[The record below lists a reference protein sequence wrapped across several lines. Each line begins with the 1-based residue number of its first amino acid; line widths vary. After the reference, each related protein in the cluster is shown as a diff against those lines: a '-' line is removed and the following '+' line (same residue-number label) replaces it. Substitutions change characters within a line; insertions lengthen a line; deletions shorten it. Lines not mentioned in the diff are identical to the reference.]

1 MKNHKLILILLLGLI
16 CLPTVFSQEIT
27 KDQALSAIHES
38 KLIIEDLQN
47 KGFSV
52 NYLNDTLIDAERI
65 FQQLEYAEIIKSED
79 VGSEQK
85 KEAEQALKLID
96 WENLEYGQVIE
107 LTDKIKKTKEKILTI
122 NDMISV
128 KEIQET
134 NPQNEKS
141 FSILG
146 AIIGDTVEY
155 EGISEKT
162 KEILIQAKTA
172 FNEERYDDAE
182 SLIKEYENNLEK
194 EKAEYSM
201 LNTLQRGTK
210 NFFQRNWQY
219 ILITLLVGGLLI
231 LFISSKTKKLF
242 LKKKIRRMQT
252 EKLVLI
258 DLLKKAQRERYKE
271 NKISGLVYNIRM
283 QKYKERLEEIKE
295 KLPVLEK
302 NLKNKSSF

>member
-1 MKNHKLILILLLGLI
+1 
-16 CLPTVFSQEIT
+16 
-27 KDQALSAIHES
+27 
-38 KLIIEDLQN
+38 
-47 KGFSV
+47 
-52 NYLNDTLIDAERI
+52 
-65 FQQLEYAEIIKSED
+65 
-79 VGSEQK
+79 
-85 KEAEQALKLID
+85 
-96 WENLEYGQVIE
+96 
-107 LTDKIKKTKEKILTI
+107 
-122 NDMISV
+122 MISV

-302 NLKNKSSF
+302 NLKNKK